1 VIRDYR
7 VVPLG
12 EVVTPVSRPVVVEPL
27 IEFPLLG
34 IRLDGGGPFLRETK
48 KGAELSAK
56 KVFRVKTGDFIYSRL
71 FAWRGAF
78 GVISEAFDTSF
89 VSNEFPTF
97 EPKGGRID
105 VRFLS
110 YWFRLPA
117 VLRAVEAECTG
128 STPLTRNRYKEEH
141 FLRLQIPLPRL
152 EVQRRIVERIDEI
165 AARLNQVTDM
175 RRRARKDLATL
186 SASVLDQVFQPRQ
199 TWAVKTVT
207 DLCETPQYGYTA
219 SAASEPIGPQML
231 RISDIQDGRVDWSS
245 VPYCDCPDP
254 EPYSL
259 SAGDI
264 LFARTG
270 ATTGKS
276 FLIDECPPSVFAS
289 YLIRLRV
296 RSLVTPE
303 YLHSFFQSPSYW
315 RQITAGSRGTGQPN
329 CNGKTLAQVRVPV
342 PPIAEQSRMM
352 SVLDD
357 FRTQVSKVSRV
368 YDNAEAEFDAL
379 LPSVLDQAF
388 KGEL

>member
-1 VIRDYR
+1 
-7 VVPLG
+7 
-12 EVVTPVSRPVVVEPL
+12 
-27 IEFPLLG
+27 
-34 IRLDGGGPFLRETK
+34 
-48 KGAELSAK
+48 
-56 KVFRVKTGDFIYSRL
+56 
-71 FAWRGAF
+71 
-78 GVISEAFDTSF
+78 
-89 VSNEFPTF
+89 
-97 EPKGGRID
+97 
-105 VRFLS
+105 
-110 YWFRLPA
+110 
-117 VLRAVEAECTG
+117 
-128 STPLTRNRYKEEH
+128 
-141 FLRLQIPLPRL
+141 
-152 EVQRRIVERIDEI
+152 
-165 AARLNQVTDM
+165 
-175 RRRARKDLATL
+175 
-186 SASVLDQVFQPRQ
+186 
-199 TWAVKTVT
+199 
-207 DLCETPQYGYTA
+207 
-219 SAASEPIGPQML
+219 ML